1 MTQIKTKER
10 PEKAGSCPFREKGRC
25 TREGC
30 APWNEDV
37 RACALS
43 PYSLH
48 LIVKTAVCDASVE
61 IWRARQ
67 DARRMRRDGDESGN
81 LSP

>member
-1 MTQIKTKER
+1 M
-10 PEKAGSCPFREKGRC
+10 
-25 TREGC
+25 EGC
-30 APWNEDV
+30 ALWNEDV

-61 IWRARQ
+61 IWKARR
-67 DARRMRRDGDESGN
+67 DAREARRAGK
-81 LSP
+81 

>member
-1 MTQIKTKER
+1 MTQINVNGKRET
-10 PEKAGSCPFREKGRC
+10 AGRCPFREEGRC
-25 TREGC
+25 TMEGC
-30 APWNEDV
+30 ALWNEDV

-61 IWRARQ
+61 IWKARR
-67 DARRMRRDGDESGN
+67 DARRMRRDGNESGN